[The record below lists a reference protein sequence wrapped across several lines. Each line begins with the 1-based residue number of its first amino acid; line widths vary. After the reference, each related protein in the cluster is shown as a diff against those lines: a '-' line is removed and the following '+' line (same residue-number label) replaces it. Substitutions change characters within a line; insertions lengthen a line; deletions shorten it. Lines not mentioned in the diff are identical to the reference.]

1 MFRPGFPRLS
11 HPGLAHA
18 TPSTGF
24 IAKVYRGAGKLTDQQ
39 RAAQAP
45 TGQRPFQGE
54 DVSLTLAAVMTFD
67 PDLDRLPETLSPT
80 LKTYL
85 IRCLEKDP
93 RERLR
98 DIGDV
103 WLAMQGVFETD
114 VATPRR
120 RFNVPRSWRDV
131 LRVET
136 PWQTAAP

>member
-1 MFRPGFPRLS
+1 MSERRFDHLTGCVCPFRRPVLVRMRPIIG
-11 HPGLAHA
+11 
-18 TPSTGF
+18 
-24 IAKVYRGAGKLTDQQ
+24 
-39 RAAQAP
+39 RA
-45 TGQRPFQGE
+45 
-54 DVSLTLAAVMTFD
+54 LTLAAVMTFD

-103 WLAMQGVFETD
+103 RLAMQGVFETG

-136 PWQTAAP
+136 PWRTAAP